1 MIFRQERKFRIRQPS
16 RDGDFCY
23 NCFSHFAQKS
33 TSLFCMCQI
42 GKSLLGWACPRKA
55 WPSLL
60 KKLDALSMNVHSFL
74 GDSRRW
80 SISPPFASLSG
91 EHTRRKPVDGS
102 QASMSQHRRLHLSR
116 CISGQQTRGHCPI
129 MLRAR
134 IGGFSILYHTAD

>member
-16 RDGDFCY
+16 RDGAFRY
-23 NCFSHFAQKS
+23 KCFSHLAQKS
-33 TSLFCMCQI
+33 TALFCMCQI

-60 KKLDALSMNVHSFL
+60 KKLDALSMKVHSFL
-74 GDSRRW
+74 GDSRRS
-80 SISPPFASLSG
+80 SITPFVSLQAGNTLG
-91 EHTRRKPVDGS
+91 ESRLMGVRLR
-102 QASMSQHRRLHLSR
+102 MSQHRRLHLSR

>member
-1 MIFRQERKFRIRQPS
+1 MIFRQERKYRIRQPS
-16 RDGDFCY
+16 RDGAFRYKCY
-23 NCFSHFAQKS
+23 SHLAQKS
-33 TSLFCMCQI
+33 TALFCMCQI

-80 SISPPFASLSG
+80 SISPPFVSLSG
-91 EHTRRKPVDGS
+91 EHTWRNPVDGS